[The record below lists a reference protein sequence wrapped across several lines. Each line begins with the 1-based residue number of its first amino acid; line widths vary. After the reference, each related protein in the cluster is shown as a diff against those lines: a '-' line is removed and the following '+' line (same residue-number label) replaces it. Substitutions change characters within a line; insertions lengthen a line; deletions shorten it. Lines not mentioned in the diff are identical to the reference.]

1 MIRILS
7 IAGGHGPAGSFVVN
21 VNSTDPAAI
30 SPALGVYIAF
40 NVLAFGLNVP
50 VPPLHVPEVAL
61 PPTIPASVTLGS
73 FAQTV

>member
-21 VNSTDPAAI
+21 VSSTDPAAI
-30 SPALGVYIAF
+30 SAALGVYTAF
-40 NVLAFGLNVP
+40 SVFAFGLNVP

-61 PPTIPASVTLGS
+61 PPTIPARVTWGAL
-73 FAQTV
+73 AQTV

>member
-30 SPALGVYIAF
+30 SSGLGVYTAF
-40 NVLAFGLNVP
+40 NVFAFGLNVP
-50 VPPLHVPEVAL
+50 EPPLHVPKWHYRPQFLQV
-61 PPTIPASVTLGS
+61 
-73 FAQTV
+73 